1 MMDVP
6 FTGKQFSL
14 GRESFKI
21 IGHVN
26 GGRISSLGMIEQFS
40 NVHNYRDGLKTLG
53 TFSRLIMIST
63 ADS

>member
-6 FTGKQFSL
+6 CTGKQFSL

-40 NVHNYRDGLKTLG
+40 NVHHDGLKTLG
-53 TFSRLIMIST
+53 TFSCLIMIST